1 MRHAKLGAALLL
13 ALLTQVACTT
23 VPSDALDT
31 ACDSAGCIS
40 LKKFAA
46 NIDTELNGKVVGYIS
61 LVGPLGIITTYGQAR
76 TAADPPARPMDQFIP
91 TNVASISKVLTTV
104 GVLQSLSKHSLSL
117 DSKVAPF
124 LPSDWT
130 LGANVDTI
138 SFRELLTH
146 RAGIRSGAIDYDGM
160 KLAIAGGVTLAD
172 KSMAS
177 YSNMNFALFR
187 VLLPY
192 MEGFSDPGPTTRPTA
207 TANFYVDYM
216 RQNVFQPVGIT
227 NANCKPPFGI
237 DPMLSYPPPPV
248 GPTHGTDWSDW
259 TLICGGGGWVLSVDN
274 LYRILLSL
282 DSGTSLLS
290 EAQRT
295 LMASNCLGWDCSV
308 QMQTDFVGKNG
319 LLPDP
324 NGSGRVW
331 LWTFFGIFKGFVPVV
346 VVVNSDTPGTAN
358 ITDIVVSAFA
368 NATVPH
374 P

>member
-1 MRHAKLGAALLL
+1 
-13 ALLTQVACTT
+13 
-23 VPSDALDT
+23 
-31 ACDSAGCIS
+31 
-40 LKKFAA
+40 
-46 NIDTELNGKVVGYIS
+46 
-61 LVGPLGIITTYGQAR
+61 
-76 TAADPPARPMDQFIP
+76 
-91 TNVASISKVLTTV
+91 
-104 GVLQSLSKHSLSL
+104 
-117 DSKVAPF
+117 
-124 LPSDWT
+124 
-130 LGANVDTI
+130 
-138 SFRELLTH
+138 
-146 RAGIRSGAIDYDGM
+146 
-160 KLAIAGGVTLAD
+160 
-172 KSMAS
+172 
-177 YSNMNFALFR
+177 
-187 VLLPY
+187 
-192 MEGFSDPGPTTRPTA
+192 
-207 TANFYVDYM
+207 M

-227 NANCKPPFGI
+227 NANCKPTLGTN
-237 DPMLSYPPPPV
+237 PMLSYPPPPV

-282 DSGTSLLS
+282 ASGTSLLS

-358 ITDIVVSAFA
+358 ITGIVVGAFA